1 MKPLTVMTA
10 YASAPP
16 AEGGVAA
23 DFSAETWWLSLIK
36 AVFIVAFLIVSVIMA
51 IWTERRVLG
60 RMQTRP
66 GPNVNGFLGIPQLIA
81 DAAKLI
87 MKEDFWLKGAE
98 KLVYI
103 LAPVIAAFSA
113 FMIYAV
119 IPFGPQVSILGHST
133 PLQLTDFPVAA
144 LYVLAVTGFGVYG
157 IILGG
162 WSTHSTYPLLGA
174 VRSAAQV
181 ISYELSMSLSMLT
194 VFLASGTMSTSG
206 IVAAQERVWW
216 GLAMI
221 PSLLIYVV
229 SMVGE
234 VNRLPFDLPEA
245 EGELVAG
252 HMVEYSS
259 MKFAWYFLAEYIN
272 MFNVS
277 AVCVTLFLGGWRSTV
292 LSLFWEGA
300 NSGWWP
306 MLWFVA
312 KVWAVM
318 FFMIWTRGTLVRIR
332 YDHFMKL
339 GWKVLIPISLVWF
352 VLVAVVRAFRT
363 FSGASVQAL
372 LLPMAVVFCVI
383 MFILFLIPDKEEEE
397 GLYEDYEEDDDEEDA
412 DDEDVEILDAEDDH
426 VAFLEGFP
434 VPPPPGTSLPP
445 SPRARRTALAAQA
458 TDAAGDSETGAA
470 TAVGLL
476 EDADVEDDDAT
487 GSADSAES
495 PDSAGVAGTAA
506 PAGKDAATALPTFT
520 LDLKADPAGGKDT
533 DTAAE
538 APQEGKDD

>member
-1 MKPLTVMTA
+1 MSIAIPMISASSAIPMTPA
-10 YASAPP
+10 D
-16 AEGGVAA
+16 AEGGVIA
-23 DFSAETWWLSLIK
+23 DFSAETWWLTLLK
-36 AVFIVAFLIVSVIMA
+36 AVFVVAFLIVSVILA
-51 IWTERRVLG
+51 LWVERRGLA

-66 GPNVNGFLGIPQLIA
+66 GPNVNGPFGFLQAVA

-87 MKEDFWLKGAE
+87 MKEDFWLGGAE
-98 KLVYI
+98 RLIYI

-113 FMIYAV
+113 FMVYAV
-119 IPFGPQVSILGHST
+119 IPFGPQVSVLGHST
-133 PLQLTDFPVAA
+133 PLQLTDFPVAV
-144 LYVLAVTGFGVYG
+144 LYILAITAFGVYG

-162 WSTHSTYPLLGA
+162 WSTHSTYPLFGA

-181 ISYELSMSLSMLT
+181 ISYELSMSLAILT

-206 IVAAQERVWW
+206 IVGAQQRMWW
-216 GLAMI
+216 GLAMV
-221 PSLLIYVV
+221 PSFLIYVV

-277 AVCVTLFLGGWRSTV
+277 AVCVTLFLGGWRSTI

-306 MLWFVA
+306 MLWFIG

-339 GWKVLIPISLVWF
+339 GWKFLIPVSLAWF
-352 VLVAVVRAFRT
+352 VLVAVLQGYRAF
-363 FSGASVQAL
+363 FSGSSRALLIILAVVFVVALLVFL
-372 LLPMAVVFCVI
+372 LLP
-383 MFILFLIPDKEEEE
+383 EEQDEPGPEGDGVTAPGEE
-397 GLYEDYEEDDDEEDA
+397 
-412 DDEDVEILDAEDDH
+412 LDAFAD
-426 VAFLEGFP
+426 GYP
-434 VPPPPGTSLPP
+434 VPPLPGQQLPV
-445 SPRARRTALAAQA
+445 SPRVRRAQRAESPARI
-458 TDAAGDSETGAA
+458 DAAGPAALPVGVGAVDTAGFAAGGARA
-470 TAVGLL
+470 T
-476 EDADVEDDDAT
+476 
-487 GSADSAES
+487 
-495 PDSAGVAGTAA
+495 PDSGDIV
-506 PAGKDAATALPTFT
+506 
-520 LDLKADPAGGKDT
+520 
-533 DTAAE
+533 
-538 APQEGKDD
+538 QEGNDD